1 LAKTGPDK
9 AGGRAWGLVP
19 WLLGAAPVVALTA
32 AALWSRNKPKDAPG
46 LSLPQ
51 EAPAP
56 PPEAYDQAEPGR
68 GRLARAPHQ
77 IPPRGWKDVIWRTA
91 REVSQDRLTVTAG
104 SVTFYSLLAIF
115 PAIGVFVAL
124 YGLIADVG
132 EMHRQLGALSGVMP
146 EEVLGIIREQMLR
159 LAGKKQ
165 VSLSAA
171 FVISL
176 LISIWSVNAAMK
188 ALFNGLNIAYDETE
202 KRNYFHVT
210 ALTYAFTAGVL
221 LFLTVVIAVL
231 VGAPIFFR
239 RWGWDNLA
247 NYWIPLR
254 WVGLTIFTAFC
265 FAVVYRYGPCRARA
279 RWRWVSWGGTL
290 AAVLWLVG
298 SLGFSWYL
306 NHVAH
311 FDATYG
317 SLGAVIGFMMW
328 IWSSVIVVLVGAEL
342 NAEIEHQT
350 AIDSTTGK
358 PLPIGERGAAMADSV
373 GMALKMNAKEG
384 AAHVAGIG
392 VRMTRN
398 LVRQILRR
406 PAPEATKGKAR

>member
-1 LAKTGPDK
+1 LAKSRPDK
-9 AGGRAWGLVP
+9 AGRRAWGLVP
-19 WLLGAAPVVALTA
+19 WLAAAAPVLALTA
-32 AALWSRNKPKDAPG
+32 AALWSRKKPAKDAPG

-56 PPEAYDQAEPGR
+56 PPEAYDKAEPGR

-77 IPPRGWKDVIWRTA
+77 IPPRGWKDVIWRTTK
-91 REVSQDRLTVTAG
+91 EVSQDRLTVTAG

-124 YGLIADVG
+124 YGLIADVH
-132 EMHRQLGALSGVMP
+132 EMQRQLGALSGVMP
-146 EEVLGIIREQMLR
+146 EEVLGIIREQMIR

-188 ALFNGLNIAYDETE
+188 ALFNGLNIAYDEVE

-221 LFLTVVIAVL
+221 LFLTVVVAVL

-247 NYWIPLR
+247 YYWIPLR
-254 WVGLTIFTAFC
+254 WSA
-265 FAVVYRYGPCRARA
+265 
-279 RWRWVSWGGTL
+279 
-290 AAVLWLVG
+290 
-298 SLGFSWYL
+298 
-306 NHVAH
+306 
-311 FDATYG
+311 
-317 SLGAVIGFMMW
+317 
-328 IWSSVIVVLVGAEL
+328 
-342 NAEIEHQT
+342 
-350 AIDSTTGK
+350 
-358 PLPIGERGAAMADSV
+358 
-373 GMALKMNAKEG
+373 
-384 AAHVAGIG
+384 
-392 VRMTRN
+392 
-398 LVRQILRR
+398 
-406 PAPEATKGKAR
+406 